1 MPGIILLCLEYME
14 LKDMGRPVAFLAKM
28 ASHRLLAVQLVG
40 KGLLDP
46 KGMRRLLDCSC
57 PREVT
62 LDVLMIISDLAR
74 MDKVR
79 FYIPEIFLSAYG
91 NTNGQ
96 LKFPF
101 FLKTKETINKKKPK

>member
-1 MPGIILLCLEYME
+1 MPGIILRCLEHME
-14 LKDMGRPVAFLAKM
+14 LKDMGRPVAFIAKM
-28 ASHRLLAVQLVG
+28 ASHRVLAVQLVG

-57 PREVT
+57 PREVI

-79 FYIPEIFLSAYG
+79 FYFLR
-91 NTNGQ
+91 
-96 LKFPF
+96 
-101 FLKTKETINKKKPK
+101 